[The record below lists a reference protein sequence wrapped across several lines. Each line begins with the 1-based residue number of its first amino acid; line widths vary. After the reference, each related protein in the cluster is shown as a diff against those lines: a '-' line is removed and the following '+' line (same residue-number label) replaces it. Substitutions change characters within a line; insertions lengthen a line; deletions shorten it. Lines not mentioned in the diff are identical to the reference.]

1 MVTNHMKQG
10 KMLQNFYDAE
20 IEFTDE
26 LKRQSIKEI
35 RQGLLQRIKIMRQ
48 DLNRYLKIRFFD
60 R

>member
-1 MVTNHMKQG
+1 MKQG